1 MLKGKTHC
9 LTTRVRVRGGF
20 LKSDSPNTHSTFDQL
35 FAPCVTSLDSFF
47 FCFRKYNNHNQR
59 ATSPKSPERCRDKDC
74 EEFSCA
80 IPFHTLEDPELVTK
94 SWLLCICLPYTWLL
108 SSHWHKSASNFH
120 NFFGKKTKTGW
131 EGCYCTTIIQGTV
144 SIQFKKLFSIRSSM
158 KMDALHTVHMEWIR
172 RGLWRQG
179 WAERPTSKKLKEA
192 LDKTQIHNISTPS
205 RIYQFRDNKSN
216 LTVLRQ
222 TGCLGMC

>member
-9 LTTRVRVRGGF
+9 LTTRGGRVRVRGGF

-131 EGCYCTTIIQGTV
+131 EGCYCTTIIQGAV
-144 SIQFKKLFSIRSSM
+144 SIQFRKLFSIRSSM
-158 KMDALHTVHMEWIR
+158 KMDALQTVHVEWIR
-172 RGLWRQG
+172 RGQQRTRQLYEG
-179 WAERPTSKKLKEA
+179 RDGLKG
-192 LDKTQIHNISTPS
+192 LPLKNLRKHLTRLKFTISAHPLVFISSETTNP
-205 RIYQFRDNKSN
+205 I
-216 LTVLRQ
+216 
-222 TGCLGMC
+222 